1 MYSNLNFSARPG
13 YKKIKKNHNFDL
25 NILKETL
32 ARNNQKKR
40 LQHTGGGMINAKTK
54 TIEKQNKFVFCTK
67 NYERGQIKTK
77 SFWR

>member
-13 YKKIKKNHNFDL
+13 YKKNLKNHNFDL

-40 LQHTGGGMINAKTK
+40 LQHTGGGMINAT
-54 TIEKQNKFVFCTK
+54 NKNHRK
-67 NYERGQIKTK
+67 AEQICVLYKK
-77 SFWR
+77 L